1 MARFMLAAIAF
12 MSAAIAFMLA
22 PPVQAAEVTALITNT
37 LKSTLTELTPAF
49 ERASEHKLN
58 ATYGST
64 EPLKVRIEKGEP
76 IDVAVIGADAIDQ
89 VLKQNK
95 LVASTRVVVVRS
107 GLGIAIRKGA
117 PKPDTSTTEAF
128 KRTLLSAKSISFNE
142 RGLTG
147 IYLWSLFTRLGIT
160 DAVKAKYKDGS
171 GADLVGKGETE
182 IGLTQASEVALVA
195 GVELGGL
202 LPMEIQNYTVFAGAI
217 VANAK
222 QPAAGKALLEF
233 LAAPDTIKVMKA
245 KGLEPAS

>member
-1 MARFMLAAIAF
+1 MARFMLAAVAF
-12 MSAAIAFMLA
+12 MPAAISFMLA
-22 PPVQAAEVTALITNT
+22 PPAQAAEITAIITNA

-49 ERASEHKLN
+49 EKSSEHKLN

-64 EPLKVRIEKGEP
+64 EPLKARVEKGDP

-89 VLKQNK
+89 LLKQNK
-95 LVASTRVVVVRS
+95 LVASSRVIVVRS

-117 PKPDTSTTEAF
+117 PRPDISTTEAF
-128 KRTLLSAKSISFNE
+128 KRTLLAAKSISFNE

-147 IYLWSLFTRLGIT
+147 IYLWNLFTRLEIT
-160 DAVKAKYKDGS
+160 DAIRAKYKDGS
-171 GADLVGKGETE
+171 GAELVGKGESE
-182 IGLTQASEVALVA
+182 IGLTQASEVALAA

-202 LPMEIQNYTVFAGAI
+202 LPPEIQNYTVFVGAI

-222 QPAAGKALLEF
+222 QPAAGKALLDF

-245 KGLEPAS
+245 KGLDRAS

>member
-1 MARFMLAAIAF
+1 MARFKLAAVAF
-12 MSAAIAFMLA
+12 MPAAISCMMA
-22 PPVQAAEVTALITNT
+22 PPVQAAEVTALITNA

-64 EPLKVRIEKGEP
+64 EPLKVRIETGDP
-76 IDVAVIGADAIDQ
+76 IDIAVIGSEAIDRL
-89 VLKQNK
+89 LKQNK
-95 LVASTRVVVVRS
+95 LVESTRAVVARS
-107 GLGIAIRKGA
+107 GLGIAIRRGA
-117 PKPDTSTTEAF
+117 PKPDTSTAEAF
-128 KRTLLSAKSISFNE
+128 KRTLLAAKSISFNE

-147 IYLWSLFTRLGIT
+147 VYLWNLFTRLGIT
-160 DAVKAKYKDGS
+160 DAVRAKYKEGS
-171 GADLVGKGETE
+171 GAELVGKGESE
-182 IGLTQASEVALVA
+182 IGLTQASEVVLAA

-202 LPMEIQNYTVFAGAI
+202 LPAEIQNYTVFAGAI

-233 LAAPDTIKVMKA
+233 LAAPDTMKVMKA